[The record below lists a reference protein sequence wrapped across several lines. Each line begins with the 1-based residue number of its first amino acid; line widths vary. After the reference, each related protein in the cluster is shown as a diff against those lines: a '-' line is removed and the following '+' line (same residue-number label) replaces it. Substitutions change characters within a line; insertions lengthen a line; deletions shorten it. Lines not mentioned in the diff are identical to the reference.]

1 LGFPNRVV
9 VCIPTGCCA
18 PDHKHNDCELTFA
31 CFSGLRPEIQT
42 IPLTEGYGHCSAPGS
57 TALFSTIGALRAPVF
72 SRLWRQN
79 PSHPLCGWSLT
90 QERLFELSKKGRY
103 PAILAE
109 LAESFGMMLV
119 KVEAREF
126 EKSQMIE
133 ALEETK
139 TKLEEYSQKLEATIE
154 EYCPEQSTTD

>member
-1 LGFPNRVV
+1 MDFERYYLDLFEMLNS
-9 VCIPTGCCA
+9 CCKKIA
-18 PDHKHNDCELTFA
+18 
-31 CFSGLRPEIQT
+31 SG
-42 IPLTEGYGHCSAPGS
+42 
-57 TALFSTIGALRAPVF
+57 
-72 SRLWRQN
+72 
-79 PSHPLCGWSLT
+79 
-90 QERLFELSKKGRY
+90 ERLFELSKKGRY